1 MANVSIME
9 SDEIRAALDEA
20 DRAEAAPWVDYPPT
34 PAWYPV
40 GSGFWAAALVL
51 VIGELDGPVFAFC
64 MAGLIAIELGFLAW
78 YRRYRGAMPTGAAPR
93 EFRAAIVRFATA
105 SCVAAGTVLV
115 LSLAVSPWLGAPLA
129 LVAFTGIFAWYER
142 AYADAAR
149 RTRER
154 LG

>member
-1 MANVSIME
+1 ME
-9 SDEIRAALDEA
+9 SDEVRAALHEA

-40 GSGFWAAALVL
+40 ASGSWAAALVL
-51 VIGELDGPVFAFC
+51 VVGELDGVVFAFF
-64 MAGLIAIELGFLAW
+64 MAGLVAIELGFLAW
-78 YRRYRGAMPTGAAPR
+78 YRRYRGTMPSGPAPQ
-93 EFRAAIVRFATA
+93 EFRTIIVVFATA
-105 SCVAAGTVLV
+105 SVVTAGAVLV

-129 LVAFTGIFAWYER
+129 LVAFTSLFAWYER

-149 RTRER
+149 RARER